1 MPILRAQKE
10 ELVTRLISELQDS
23 RVSIIFAYTAL
34 DMKANDTLR
43 TKAFNA
49 GAKVK
54 MVSNNLLKLILKGTG
69 KEIEIPS
76 KQLAVS
82 YGFNDEVEA
91 AKVLVDFAAQTETLE
106 ILGGWVDGNFF
117 DAPQVKTLS
126 SLPNKETL
134 HAQLVG
140 RLGGLI
146 GSLAYSLNYPI
157 QKFAFVIEAVK
168 SVQPQA
174 AVAETPKNE
183 EAPVTEEPKTEE
195 AAEVTETPTEEP
207 KEETNETP
215 AEENTEAGESEE
227 VKEENKEEVK
237 ETNE

>member
-10 ELVTRLISELQDS
+10 ELVSRLISELQDS
-23 RVSIIFAYTAL
+23 RVSIIFAYNAL
-34 DMKANDTLR
+34 NMKANDTLR

-54 MVSNNLLKLILKGTG
+54 MVSNNLLKLILKGIG
-69 KEIEIPS
+69 KEMEIPS
-76 KQLAVS
+76 KQLAIS

-91 AKVLVDFAAQTETLE
+91 AKVLVDFAKETETLE

-117 DAPQVKTLS
+117 DSSQVKTLS

-134 HAQLVG
+134 QAQLVG

-168 SVQPQA
+168 SAQPQA
-174 AVAETPKNE
+174 VVTETPKSE
-183 EAPVTEEPKTEE
+183 EAPIIEEPKTEE
-195 AAEVTETPTEEP
+195 SAEVTETPEEQP
-207 KEETNETP
+207 KEETNESP
-215 AEENTEAGESEE
+215 AEDNNEAEESEE

>member
-10 ELVTRLISELQDS
+10 ELVSKLISELQDS

-34 DMKANDTLR
+34 NMKANDTLR

-69 KEIEIPS
+69 KEMAIPS
-76 KQLAVS
+76 KQLAIS

-91 AKVLVDFAAQTETLE
+91 AKVLVDFAKETDTLE
-106 ILGGWVDGNFF
+106 ILGGWIDGNFF
-117 DAPQVKTLS
+117 DASQVKTLAT
-126 SLPNKETL
+126 LPNKETL
-134 HAQLVG
+134 QAQLVG
-140 RLGGLI
+140 GLGGLI

-168 SVQPQA
+168 SAQPA
-174 AVAETPKNE
+174 
-183 EAPVTEEPKTEE
+183 E
-195 AAEVTETPTEEP
+195 AAKAEESKVEEKPAEVVEEP
-207 KEETNETP
+207 KEETKTEEP
-215 AEENTEAGESEE
+215 VAESSDEVVGSAEE
-227 VKEENKEEVK
+227 VEENNIEK

>member
-23 RVSIIFAYTAL
+23 RVSIIFAYKAL
-34 DMKANDTLR
+34 NMKANDTLR

-117 DAPQVKTLS
+117 DASQVKTLAT
-126 SLPNKETL
+126 LPNKETL
-134 HAQLVG
+134 QAQLVG

-168 SVQPQA
+168 SAQPA
-174 AVAETPKNE
+174 TAEAPKADLSAVATSEEGEATVETVENATPTDEQQTEKTQ
-183 EAPVTEEPKTEE
+183 TEELE
-195 AAEVTETPTEEP
+195 ADSPD
-207 KEETNETP
+207 
-215 AEENTEAGESEE
+215 E
-227 VKEENKEEVK
+227 VKEPDTVEEEAEVV
-237 ETNE
+237 

>member
-10 ELVTRLISELQDS
+10 ELVTRLISELNDS

-34 DMKANDTLR
+34 NMKANDTLR

-54 MVSNNLLKLILKGTG
+54 MVSNNLLKLILKGAG
-69 KEIEIPS
+69 KEMEIPS
-76 KQLAVS
+76 KQLAIS

-91 AKVLVDFAAQTETLE
+91 AKVLVDFAKETETLE

-117 DAPQVKTLS
+117 DASQVKTLS

-168 SVQPQA
+168 SAQPQA
-174 AVAETPKNE
+174 VEAETPKSE
-183 EAPVTEEPKTEE
+183 GSPVTEDPKTEE
-195 AAEVTETPTEEP
+195 PAEVTETPAEP

-215 AEENTEAGESEE
+215 VEDNTEAGESEK

>member
-23 RVSIIFAYTAL
+23 RVSIIFAYGAL

-49 GAKVK
+49 GARVK
-54 MVSNNLLKLILKGTG
+54 MVSNNLLKLILKGIG
-69 KEIEIPS
+69 KEMEIPS
-76 KQLAVS
+76 RQLAIS

-91 AKVLVDFAAQTETLE
+91 AKVLVDFAKETDTLE
-106 ILGGWVDGNFF
+106 ILGGWIDGNFF
-117 DAPQVKTLS
+117 DASQVKTLAT
-126 SLPNKETL
+126 LPNKETL
-134 HAQLVG
+134 QAQLVG
-140 RLGGLI
+140 GLGGLI

-168 SVQPQA
+168 SAQPA
-174 AVAETPKNE
+174 
-183 EAPVTEEPKTEE
+183 E
-195 AAEVTETPTEEP
+195 AAKAEESKVEEKPAEVVEEP
-207 KEETNETP
+207 KEETKTEEP
-215 AEENTEAGESEE
+215 VAESSDEVVDSAEE
-227 VKEENKEEVK
+227 VEENNIEK

>member
-10 ELVTRLISELQDS
+10 ELVSKLISELQDS

-34 DMKANDTLR
+34 NMKANDTLR

-69 KEIEIPS
+69 KEMAIPS
-76 KQLAVS
+76 KQLAIS

-91 AKVLVDFAAQTETLE
+91 AKVLVDFAAQTDTLE

-117 DAPQVKTLS
+117 DASQVKTLS

-134 HAQLVG
+134 QAQLVG
-140 RLGGLI
+140 GLGGLI

-168 SVQPQA
+168 SAQPA
-174 AVAETPKNE
+174 
-183 EAPVTEEPKTEE
+183 E
-195 AAEVTETPTEEP
+195 AAKAEESKVEEKPAEVVEEP
-207 KEETNETP
+207 KEETKTEEP
-215 AEENTEAGESEE
+215 VAESSDEVVGSAEE
-227 VKEENKEEVK
+227 VEENNIEK